1 MDLLERMLMFNPNKR
16 ITVADCI
23 MHPYFEDYDQLEDSD
38 TCEVMF
44 RIMQPFDWAVDN
56 IDLKK

>member
-1 MDLLERMLMFNPNKR
+1 MFNPNKR

-38 TCEVMF
+38 NCEVLF
-44 RIMQPFDWAVDN
+44 VFI
-56 IDLKK
+56 